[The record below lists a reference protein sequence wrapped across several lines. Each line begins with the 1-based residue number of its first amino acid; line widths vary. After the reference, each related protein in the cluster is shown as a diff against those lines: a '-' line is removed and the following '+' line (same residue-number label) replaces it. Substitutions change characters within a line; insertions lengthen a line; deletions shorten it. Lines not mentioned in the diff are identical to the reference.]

1 VGGGCFS
8 FVGFG
13 VGVKVGKGNG
23 VEVGVGVSV
32 GVSVGVGV
40 KVAVGVGVIV
50 SVGVKDGVG
59 VAVLDG
65 VGVGVASNSA
75 VSVNASAATDE
86 GETSSVGVIVPELKG
101 KMANAELTHNR
112 MAINP
117 IPNHHI
123 QKRARRLSFLG
134 GSIGIS
140 MGVAASASPRPIWL
154 KEASKP
160 GSKTTVDTGDFDGF
174 NLSSSSGKG
183 SVETP
188 SRSACEREEIFTGET
203 RTGERSP
210 FESETPTA

>member
-1 VGGGCFS
+1 MGVGGFS
-8 FVGFG
+8 LVGLG
-13 VGVKVGKGNG
+13 VGVRVGKGKG
-23 VEVGVGVSV
+23 VAVDV

-40 KVAVGVGVIV
+40 EVGVKVAVGVGAGVIV

-65 VGVGVASNSA
+65 VGVRVASNSA
-75 VSVNASAATDE
+75 VSVNASIVPDE
-86 GETSSVGVIVPELKG
+86 GEISRGGVIVPELKG

-117 IPNHHI
+117 TPNHHI
-123 QKRARRLSFLG
+123 QKRARRLSFWG
-134 GSIGIS
+134 GSTGIS
-140 MGVAASASPRPIWL
+140 MGASASPRPIWL

-160 GSKTTVDTGDFDGF
+160 GSKTIVDTGDFDGF
-174 NLSSSSGKG
+174 AFRSSSGKG

-188 SRSACEREEIFTGET
+188 SRSACGRAEIFTGET

-210 FESETPTA
+210 FESEIPTA